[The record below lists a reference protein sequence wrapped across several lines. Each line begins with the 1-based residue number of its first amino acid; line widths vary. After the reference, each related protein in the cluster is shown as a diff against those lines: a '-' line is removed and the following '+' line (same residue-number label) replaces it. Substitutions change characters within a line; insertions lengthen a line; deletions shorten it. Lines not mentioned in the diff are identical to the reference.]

1 MSAGTPVFFSGRD
14 APAEADIWRCVHC
27 GLCLQSCPTY
37 VQTGLETE
45 SPRGRISIMK
55 AIHEKRVGMTE
66 AAIGHLELCLQC
78 RACEAVCPSGVPF
91 GRMMEATRAQVA
103 AQTKR
108 SSGGRAVRFIAFRL
122 VLPRPGL
129 MRAMAYGLKLY
140 QRTGL
145 QWLVRQTRLLKLI
158 GPLDRM
164 EQQLPRLPKFYSP
177 PKGEVVPALGVKKRR
192 VAMLNGCVMPLTYGP
207 VNEATARVLARN
219 GCEVVVPKS
228 QGCCGALS
236 AHSGERDAARN
247 LARKNIDVFL
257 ATSAEAIIVNSA
269 GCGSAM
275 KEYGELLKDD
285 LAYKKKA
292 EALGKMVRDVNEFL
306 AALPLASG
314 TKRLDRKV
322 TYQDSCHLAHAQ
334 RVKEAPRKVLRAI
347 PGLALIEMPSAD
359 MCCGAAGVYNITQP
373 EMSAR
378 LLDEKM
384 MNIAG
389 AKADIIAT
397 ANPGCMLQ
405 LQKGVERTGMQAR
418 VAHVVEL
425 LDESYRD

>member
-1 MSAGTPVFFSGRD
+1 MSAQAPFFSGQD

-55 AIHEKRVGMTE
+55 AVHERRTGLTE
-66 AAIGHLELCLQC
+66 TATAHLELCLQC

-91 GRMMEATRAQVA
+91 GRMMEATRAQIA
-103 AQTKR
+103 AKTKR
-108 SSGGRAVRFIAFRL
+108 AFVERVGRKLAFRVL
-122 VLPRPGL
+122 LPRPRL
-129 MRAMAYGLKLY
+129 MRAMGYCLKLY

-145 QWLVRQTRLLKLI
+145 QWLVRQLRLLKPF

-164 EQQLPRLPKFYSP
+164 DQQLPMLPKFYSP
-177 PKGEVVPALGVKKRR
+177 PRGEVVPALGAKKRL

-207 VNEATARVLARN
+207 VNEATARVLAHN
-219 GCEVVVPKS
+219 GCEVVVPRR

-236 AHSGERDAARN
+236 AHGGEREAARA
-247 LARKNIDVFL
+247 LARKNIDVLL
-257 ATSAEAIIVNSA
+257 ATGAEAVIVNSA

-275 KEYGELLKDD
+275 KEYGDLLKDD
-285 LAYKKKA
+285 SAYREKA
-292 EALGKMVRDVNEFL
+292 ERFGKMVKDANEFL
-306 AALPLASG
+306 AGLPLAPG
-314 TKRLDRKV
+314 KRAIEARV

-334 RVKEAPRKVLRAI
+334 RIKDAPRAVLRAI
-347 PGLALIEMPSAD
+347 PGLKLIEMQNAD
-359 MCCGAAGVYNITQP
+359 MCCGAAGVYNIVQP
-373 EMSAR
+373 EMSSR
-378 LLDEKM
+378 LLEHKM
-384 MNIAG
+384 EHVA
-389 AKADIIAT
+389 AAQPAIIAT

-405 LQKGVERTGMQAR
+405 LQRGVERNGMRAR